1 MNLEAPGDLSPSP
14 SDQPWAHE
22 IYGVF
27 KRQAITLVSFV
38 PDAGHRRLIELCRH
52 DPALATVA
60 LTTEEEGVALATGA
74 YLGGRRAAL
83 LMQSSGVG
91 NCINMFS
98 LLKTCQI
105 PFLTIITMRGEW
117 AEFNPWQ
124 IPMGQATPAALSMS
138 GLIVYRVADM
148 AAVRPTVE
156 AAASLAFSGYAAVA
170 VLLAQQLLG
179 AKSFDDTKGSQP

>member
-1 MNLEAPGDLSPSP
+1 VTRPNDASFAE
-14 SDQPWAHE
+14 SDQPWAHG
-22 IYGVF
+22 IYAVF
-27 KRQAITLVSFV
+27 KQHAIALVSFV
-38 PDAGHRRLIELCRH
+38 PDAGHRRLIELCRG
-52 DPALATVA
+52 DPALSTVA
-60 LTTEEEGVALATGA
+60 LTTEEEGVALAAGA

-105 PFLTIITMRGEW
+105 PFLTIVTMRGEW

-124 IPMGQATPAALSMS
+124 IPMGQATPEALTMM
-138 GLIVYRVADM
+138 GVIVYRVAEP

-156 AAASLAFSGYAAVA
+156 AAARLAFGSYAAVA

-179 AKSFDDTKGSQP
+179 AKSFDQTKGAEP

>member
-1 MNLEAPGDLSPSP
+1 VTQPNDASFTESN
-14 SDQPWAHE
+14 QPWAHE
-22 IYGVF
+22 IYRVF
-27 KRQAITLVSFV
+27 KRQSIALVSFV
-38 PDAGHRRLIELCRH
+38 PDAGHRRLIELCRG

-60 LTTEEEGVALATGA
+60 LTTEEEGVALAAGA
-74 YLGGRRAAL
+74 YLGGRRSAL

-105 PFLTIITMRGEW
+105 PFLTIVTMRGEW

-124 IPMGQATPAALSMS
+124 IPMGQATPAALELM
-138 GLIVYRVADM
+138 GVVVYRAAEP
-148 AAVRPTVE
+148 AAVRPTLE
-156 AAASLAFSGYAAVA
+156 AAAGLAFGGYAAVA

-179 AKSFDDTKGSQP
+179 AKSFDDSKGAQP

>member
-1 MNLEAPGDLSPSP
+1 MSSP

-22 IYGVF
+22 IHTVF
-27 KRQAITLVSFV
+27 KQQSIALVSFV
-38 PDAGHRRLIELCRH
+38 PDAGHRRLIELCQR
-52 DPALATVA
+52 DPAMTTVA

-74 YLGGRRAAL
+74 YLGGRRSAM

-124 IPMGQATPAALSMS
+124 IPMGQATPEVLTMM
-138 GLIVYRVADM
+138 GLLVYRVAEP

-156 AAASLAFSGYAAVA
+156 SAARLAFASYAAVA
-170 VLLAQQLLG
+170 VLLAQQMLG
-179 AKSFDDTKGSQP
+179 AKTFHETKGAQP